1 MLVGSGWVSLAATW
15 ERWLIRGGMKRI
27 IFIIFV
33 FLGFMR
39 VAGRKNPK
47 IDPRQHL
54 GPVTQGTS
62 PVTA

>member
-1 MLVGSGWVSLAATW
+1 MLVLVLCAISGDMGKMPY
-15 ERWLIRGGMKRI
+15 RPRGVKI
-27 IFIIFV
+27 FFIIFT

-39 VAGRKNPK
+39 VAGRKIPE